1 MNQNRGDLDPRDTE
15 ITAQRCVL
23 AYGDNQ
29 SPVDCLAVLPNG
41 KSQHSACDACAC
53 VCFGT
58 FNQLVCPVISG
69 RVASGSEDSAIT
81 AWNINSVSPC
91 EDPLPPQLPID
102 TQTTHAEG
110 TSVFCLAVMKDNTLA
125 SGCSNGS
132 IKLWRG
138 AQCEATL
145 LGHSQVHTC
154 NTN

>member
-1 MNQNRGDLDPRDTE
+1 MLRLQRNDASSLMETISLLWTVSRFFR
-15 ITAQRCVL
+15 TASHNTVR
-23 AYGDNQ
+23 AR
-29 SPVDCLAVLPNG
+29 
-41 KSQHSACDACAC
+41 

-81 AWNINSVSPC
+81 AWNINSVSSC

-110 TSVFCLAVMKDNTLA
+110 TSVFCLAAMKDNTLA

-154 NTN
+154 NTK